1 MNALNP
7 SHISV
12 PITHGLS
19 LALAAGHDP
28 KILELAMPHLAKI
41 SESIYRHHNSPLL
54 AEFMDNVLNRF
65 LRENHHNAKS
75 AYQLRARMTKIKA
88 VLTQDDPLRRV
99 ASLSNHDI
107 EALKDELPKLLR
119 KNSKSSSQGDNLQ
132 AYFRLFNRML
142 DQATNDHWI
151 DEDLKIKGCRTTNS
165 KITKSFLDS
174 NLVSLFNSWPYQAY
188 DSSTPAAQVLQD
200 AQSYCFWLMPLGLF
214 TGARLNEICQLRAHD
229 VVEDAHGVPL
239 ISINDNG
246 FNKSLKNEQSRREIP
261 ICSKLITMGFL
272 DFVTERRQAE
282 GPDALLFSEL
292 RFDEKHLYSR
302 AASRFFCGPETGA
315 GFIGQHCPV
324 ALDGGFNFKSFRRT
338 FAVRLEKSNAPA
350 TTIAHL
356 LGHSDGKLEVT
367 QEHYLEKPQSVLLLD
382 TLERHLSY
390 NLPLGDINW
399 KHFKHLMSSQAGR
412 SKRGRRARKTLH

>member
-1 MNALNP
+1 MNALTP

-19 LALAAGHDP
+19 LAFAGHDP

-54 AEFMDNVLNRF
+54 SEFMDNVLNRF
-65 LRENHHNAKS
+65 LRQNPRNAKS
-75 AYQLRARMTKIKA
+75 AYQLRARMAKIKA

-99 ASLSNHDI
+99 ASLSNRDI
-107 EALKDELPKLLR
+107 QTLKDDLPKLLR
-119 KNSKSSSQGDNLQ
+119 KNNTSSSQGDNLQ
-132 AYFRLFNRML
+132 AYYRLFNRML

-214 TGARLNEICQLRAHD
+214 TGARLNELCQLRAHD
-229 VVEDAHGVPL
+229 VIEDAHGVPL
-239 ISINDNG
+239 ISINDSG

-302 AASRFFCGPETGA
+302 AASRFFCGPVTGA

-324 ALDGGFNFKSFRRT
+324 ALSGGFNFKSFRRT
-338 FAVRLEKSNAPA
+338 FAVQLQKSGVPA
-350 TTIAHL
+350 TVIANL
-356 LGHSDGKLEVT
+356 LGHDSDMLEVT
-367 QEHYLEKPQSVLLLD
+367 REHYLDKPQSVFLLD
-382 TLERHLSY
+382 TLERSLSY
-390 NLPLGDINW
+390 NLPLGAINW
-399 KHFKHLMSSQAGR
+399 QHFKNLMSSQKGR
-412 SKRGRRARKTLH
+412 SKRGRKAKKTLH

>member
-28 KILELAMPHLAKI
+28 EILKLAMPHLAKI

-75 AYQLRARMTKIKA
+75 AYQLSARMTKIKA
-88 VLTQDDPLRRV
+88 VLTQDDPMRRV

-119 KNSKSSSQGDNLQ
+119 KNNTSSSQGDNLQ
-132 AYFRLFNRML
+132 AYYRLFNRML

-151 DEDLKIKGCRTTNS
+151 DEDLKIKGCQTTKS

-174 NLVSLFNSWPYQAY
+174 NLVSLFNSWPYQTYAPG
-188 DSSTPAAQVLQD
+188 TPAAQVRQD
-200 AQSYCFWLMPLGLF
+200 AHSFCFWLMPLGLF
-214 TGARLNEICQLRAHD
+214 TGARLNELCQLRIHD
-229 VVEDAHGVPL
+229 IFHDAHGVPL

-246 FNKSLKNEQSRREIP
+246 FKKSLKNGKRTGITPCRRIP
-261 ICSKLITMGFL
+261 SCAAAARP
-272 DFVTERRQAE
+272 ERW
-282 GPDALLFSEL
+282 PSE
-292 RFDEKHLYSR
+292 S
-302 AASRFFCGPETGA
+302 A
-315 GFIGQHCPV
+315 V
-324 ALDGGFNFKSFRRT
+324 AL
-338 FAVRLEKSNAPA
+338 
-350 TTIAHL
+350 AH
-356 LGHSDGKLEVT
+356 
-367 QEHYLEKPQSVLLLD
+367 P
-382 TLERHLSY
+382 
-390 NLPLGDINW
+390 
-399 KHFKHLMSSQAGR
+399 
-412 SKRGRRARKTLH
+412 